1 MGKTASK
8 LKSKRSQSISW
19 SFRFPSMGTL
29 QNLGASGR
37 RRKRNGIPSSA
48 SCKDLNQKRHTIHLQ
63 PEVII
68 QKEPSIIVTS
78 LSPEDLTEGNQRS
91 SEVKTK
97 ETEEQEEEEEEAVV
111 DRREHHDACARE
123 SVARRVDSSNYYS
136 NLPMEPPEESTRKL
150 LERELRLLDPRDLR
164 SHAWYHG
171 STLRG
176 GRKGAEAEVP
186 NDGDFLVRDCASQPG
201 NYVLTVRWKGQPLH
215 FVINRVVIQPETVY
229 ERAQY
234 QFEDEAFDTVADLI
248 TFYVGSGRPI
258 SQASG
263 ARIITP
269 KPRSVPLTCVSGP
282 TNSQHCSSPSSSSL
296 STGSPP
302 RLPRKQQ
309 RSHSLTAQ
317 HHPTDQHDGRQPSN
331 QPPPSHG
338 SVQSSTLPRV
348 PPIQSQPPSCS
359 LSLGR
364 QKITRVISDP
374 ALQQQQQPVHQ
385 PSSLNHQNS
394 LGTAPPKPPRV
405 PYVPNHQHHS
415 IHHHHHHH
423 HHHQGYQASGSDS
436 GNGSG
441 DSEFETNNSGGTSN
455 PSSSVP
461 IKGVVIRSHYTT
473 SNDGTNGN
481 NGNEY
486 ELSAEEQLVVA
497 APSLEITTS
506 LDIEGF
512 STLLLPAG
520 DHRPLDPTALR
531 GVSGMLLDSA
541 PRVLASHLTKIDLEL
556 ALQPGPGNRNG
567 LSGIELATLPHG
579 RQARMD
585 LIERSEC
592 LKLLVAVTV
601 LAGATAIERAGT
613 ISKWIKVAIDTKTA
627 LGNLYGFCGVMLGL
641 CLPQIQ
647 RLVNTWHLLRQKHTD
662 EAFSFEAKLRPTLRA
677 MNECTNPQAPN
688 TTLPHLLPIALLGER
703 GPEDVLGTVT
713 PSGLA
718 AAILSPWENSAPDCG
733 LSIVWS
739 HLETARKMAENLPL
753 FRRNAE
759 IVLEGSRSDEL
770 LSDAFRTEFH
780 IKFLWGSRGAT
791 VAPEERHLK
800 FTQVLDAMFAK
811 CTPSEVTA

>member
-8 LKSKRSQSISW
+8 LKSRRSQSIAW

-37 RRKRNGIPSSA
+37 RRKRNGVASSA
-48 SCKDLNQKRHTIHLQ
+48 SCKELHQKRHTIHLQ

-68 QKEPSIIVTS
+68 QKEPSFIVTPP
-78 LSPEDLTEGNQRS
+78 SPEEPTADTSRYKS
-91 SEVKTK
+91 SKL
-97 ETEEQEEEEEEAVV
+97 EEA
-111 DRREHHDACARE
+111 DEELANGREDAAE
-123 SVARRVDSSNYYS
+123 TAPRRVDCNDYS

-269 KPRSVPLTCVSGP
+269 KPRCVPLTCVPGP
-282 TNSQHCSSPSSSSL
+282 TSSQHCSSPSSSSL

-317 HHPTDQHDGRQPSN
+317 HHTSDQHDTRQSSQ
-331 QPPPSHG
+331 QPVSHG
-338 SVQSSTLPRV
+338 PIQSSTLPRV
-348 PPIQSQPPSCS
+348 PPIQNQPPSCS

-374 ALQQQQQPVHQ
+374 ALQQQQQPILQ
-385 PSSLNHQNS
+385 PPNLNHQNS
-394 LGTAPPKPPRV
+394 HGTAPPKPPRV
-405 PYVPNHQHHS
+405 PYAPNHQHHAH
-415 IHHHHHHH
+415 HHHHHHH

-441 DSEFETNNSGGTSN
+441 DSEFETNNSGGASN
-455 PSSSVP
+455 PSSSAP
-461 IKGVVIRSHYTT
+461 IKGVVIRSQYNT

-486 ELSAEEQLVVA
+486 ELSVEEQLVVA
-497 APSLEITTS
+497 APSLEIPTA

-512 STLLLPAG
+512 TTLLLPAG
-520 DHRPLDPTALR
+520 EHRPLDPTALR
-531 GVSGMLLDSA
+531 GVSGMLHDSA

-556 ALQPGPGNRNG
+556 ALHPGSGNRNG

-592 LKLLVAVTV
+592 LKLVVAVTV
-601 LAGATAIERAGT
+601 LAGATAIERAAT

-647 RLVNTWHLLRQKHTD
+647 RLANTWHLLRQKHTD

-688 TTLPHLLPIALLGER
+688 TTLPHLLPVALLGER
-703 GPEDVLGTVT
+703 GPEDILGTVT

-739 HLETARKMAENLPL
+739 HLESARRMAENLPL

-800 FTQVLDAMFAK
+800 FTQVLDAMFDK
-811 CTPSEVTA
+811 CSSSEVAA

>member
-1 MGKTASK
+1 MESLK
-8 LKSKRSQSISW
+8 LGDRSGSTRIAW

-29 QNLGASGR
+29 QNLGTSSR
-37 RRKRNGIPSSA
+37 RRKRDGGLVSSD
-48 SCKDLNQKRHTIHLQ
+48 SCKDLRQKRHTIHLQ

-68 QKEPSIIVTS
+68 QKEPCLIVTPP
-78 LSPEDLTEGNQRS
+78 SPDNLAGSRPGTPVEDGGARENRHACIRT
-91 SEVKTK
+91 
-97 ETEEQEEEEEEAVV
+97 EQEPPSTE
-111 DRREHHDACARE
+111 ARE
-123 SVARRVDSSNYYS
+123 SN
-136 NLPMEPPEESTRKL
+136 NNQPPPMSQEPPEESTRKL

-215 FVINRVVIQPETVY
+215 FVINRVVIQPDTVY

-269 KPRSVPLTCVSGP
+269 KPRTVPLTCVAAP
-282 TNSQHCSSPSSSSL
+282 TSNQHCSSPSSSSL

-317 HHPTDQHDGRQPSN
+317 HHAIDQHAARESN
-331 QPPPSHG
+331 QQTTPQLH
-338 SVQSSTLPRV
+338 VQSSTLPRV

-374 ALQQQQQPVHQ
+374 ALQQQQQQ
-385 PSSLNHQNS
+385 QSSLNHQNTLS
-394 LGTAPPKPPRV
+394 TAPPKPPRV
-405 PYVPNHQHHS
+405 PYALNHQHH
-415 IHHHHHHH
+415 HHYHHHHHH

-441 DSEFETNNSGGTSN
+441 DSEFETNNSGGASN

-461 IKGVVIRSHYTT
+461 IKGVVIRSHYNI

-481 NGNEY
+481 NGSEY

-497 APSLEITTS
+497 APSLEITTM

-520 DHRPLDPTALR
+520 EHRPLDPTALR

-541 PRVLASHLTKIDLEL
+541 PRILASHLTRLDLEV
-556 ALQPGPGNRNG
+556 ALQPGTGNRSG

-579 RQARMD
+579 RQARID

-601 LAGATAIERAGT
+601 LAGATAIERAAT

-647 RLVNTWHLLRQKHTD
+647 RLANTWHLLRQKHTD

-703 GPEDVLGTVT
+703 GPEDVLGTVA

-739 HLETARKMAENLPL
+739 HLEAARKLAESLPL

-759 IVLEGSRSDEL
+759 IALEGCRSDEL

-800 FTQVLDAMFAK
+800 FTQVLDAMYDK
-811 CTPSEVTA
+811 CATSEVTA